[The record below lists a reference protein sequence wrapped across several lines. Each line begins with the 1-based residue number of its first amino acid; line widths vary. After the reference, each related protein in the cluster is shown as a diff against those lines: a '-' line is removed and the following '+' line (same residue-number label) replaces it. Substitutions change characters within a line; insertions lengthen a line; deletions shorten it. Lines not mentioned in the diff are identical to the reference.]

1 MKDLQNI
8 QLLKN
13 ISALLENARK
23 KVVMAVNQT
32 IVLNYFE
39 IGRMIVEDEQGGE
52 NRAEYGKNLLKDLS
66 VHLTEKFGRGFSET
80 NLRQMR
86 NFHVFYS
93 EQIQQI
99 PSAVLQNKIPQTVS
113 VKSEIGQT
121 KTKP

>member
-23 KVVMAVNQT
+23 KVVVAVNQT
-32 IVLNYFE
+32 IVFNYFE

-66 VHLTEKFGRGFSET
+66 VHLAEKFVRGFSET
-80 NLRQMR
+80 NLRQMK
-86 NFHVFYS
+86 NFHIFYS
-93 EQIQQI
+93 EQVQQT
-99 PSAVLQNKIPQTVS
+99 PSAVLQNQIHRQCL
-113 VKSEIGQT
+113 
-121 KTKP
+121 

>member
-23 KVVMAVNQT
+23 KVVVAVNQT
-32 IVLNYFE
+32 IVLTYFE
-39 IGRMIVEDEQGGE
+39 IGRIIVEDDQGGE

-66 VHLTEKFGRGFSET
+66 VHLTEKFGRGFSAS
-80 NLRQMR
+80 NLQQMTQ
-86 NFHVFYS
+86 FYLS
-93 EQIQQI
+93 F
-99 PSAVLQNKIPQTVS
+99 SNSQTVS

>member
-23 KVVMAVNQT
+23 KVVVAVNQT
-32 IVLNYFE
+32 IVLTYFE
-39 IGRMIVEDEQGGE
+39 IGRIIVEDDQGGE

-66 VHLTEKFGRGFSET
+66 VHLTEKFGRGLSET

-86 NFHVFYS
+86 NFSQFLFRTN
-93 EQIQQI
+93 
-99 PSAVLQNKIPQTVS
+99 SADTFCCFTKSNSQTVS